1 MIDSWKKKGG
11 QLSRVKKCHMARGM
25 GTRAAKAWQR
35 VIERKRSWVY
45 CAGNKLGWQRGT
57 KKGSATGRRCLA
69 VKRIGWRLNW
79 VWPIR
84 ASRKCAR
91 GCLS

>member
-45 CAGNKLGWQRGT
+45 CAGNKLG
-57 KKGSATGRRCLA
+57 
-69 VKRIGWRLNW
+69 
-79 VWPIR
+79 
-84 ASRKCAR
+84 
-91 GCLS
+91 